1 MFVITAD
8 QRDSRTN
15 DDLVPSAVAEVAR
28 RAGRRLALAPD
39 RNAGD
44 EVQAATDDGRT
55 ALDVA
60 LHLVRTGVWSVG
72 IGVGEVQR
80 PLPDDIR
87 AARGPAFIHARDAV
101 DRAKPSQWRLALTA
115 ADADAAEADG
125 AEALIRLLLE
135 LRERRTGPGWEVA
148 DLLSE
153 GMTQKEIAAR
163 LGITETA
170 VSLRAKAAGLRAEE
184 AAIPALA
191 AVLDA
196 LNRRPGSVRD

>member
-8 QRDSRTN
+8 QRGSRTS
-15 DDLVPSAVAEVAR
+15 DDLVPSALADVTR

-72 IGVGEVQR
+72 IGVGEVQH

-115 ADADAAEADG
+115 ADAAEADG

-153 GMTQKEIAAR
+153 GLTQKEIAAR

-196 LNRRPGSVRD
+196 LNRRPGPMRD